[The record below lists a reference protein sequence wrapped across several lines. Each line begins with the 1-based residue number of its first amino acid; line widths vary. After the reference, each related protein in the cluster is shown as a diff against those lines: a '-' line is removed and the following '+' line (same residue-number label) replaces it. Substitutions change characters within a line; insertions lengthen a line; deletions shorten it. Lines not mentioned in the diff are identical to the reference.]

1 MISFPNRN
9 RTRGARRSARSTLA
23 IASLLVAGLALSACA
38 GSTAETATESGDPQA
53 GGTMI
58 YLEPDV
64 YTGLYPPGAGFYPNG
79 ALVNNIADR
88 LVWQDP
94 VTLEFEPWLAT
105 EWEVNDD
112 ATQYTFTLRD
122 DVTFSDGSPLDAAT
136 VAKNFDLYGL
146 GDPARTLPVSE
157 AVNNYQSSE
166 VIDDQ
171 TVVFHFSAPS
181 PGFLQATSTITSG
194 ILSSETLDKDFQG
207 FAAGSATEIIGSGPF
222 VVSNEELGSSVTLA
236 AREDYEWAP
245 ASFENPGRA
254 YLDEIQIIVTPEN
267 SVRVGSLLSGQ
278 ANVARKI
285 EPQDEA
291 QVLGTPGFT
300 VDGPQTNGVNNAL
313 NLRLREPVMEDIR
326 IRQAIIA
333 AVDRESLIDSLYT
346 DNYPLAT
353 SILSSSAS
361 GYIDTSESFEY
372 DPERAVELL
381 EEAGWM
387 PGADGIRERDGE
399 RLTFTAGEAGPQPR
413 SFDLL
418 TSVAQQL
425 AEVGIEM
432 NILRAASGEYA
443 TSIIDGSKTQAAHS
457 MVGRADLD
465 VIKSMYYSTNRNILL
480 NRNPVDS
487 SIGDTELDAL
497 LLTVASTPNPEER
510 IAASQAAQLYLA
522 EQAYVLPFFE
532 EPQTYGVA
540 RNVHGM
546 GYEAVARPLFSQ
558 TWITP

>member
-1 MISFPNRN
+1 MKILPQHRSG
-9 RTRGARRSARSTLA
+9 RGARRSSRILTALA
-23 IASLLVAGLALSACA
+23 SILISGVALSACA
-38 GSTAETATESGDPQA
+38 AATPETAAVSDEPQV
-53 GGTMI
+53 GGTMV

-64 YTGLYPPGAGFYPNG
+64 YTGLYPPGAGYYPNG

-94 VTLEFEPWLAT
+94 ETLEFEPWLAT
-105 EWEVNDD
+105 EWEVNED

-122 DVTFSDGSPLDAAT
+122 DVTFSDGSPLDAAV

-166 VIDDQ
+166 VVDEQ
-171 TVVFHFSAPS
+171 TVVFRFSAPS

-194 ILSSETLDKDFQG
+194 ILSSETLDRDFQG
-207 FAAGSATEIIGSGPF
+207 FAAGSAVEIIGSGPF
-222 VVSNEELGSSVTLA
+222 VIASEELGSSVVLE
-236 AREDYEWAP
+236 AREDYAWAP
-245 ASFENPGRA
+245 PSFENQERP

-291 QVLGTPGFT
+291 QVLGSGGFV

-313 NLRLREPVMEDIR
+313 NLRFREPVMEDIR
-326 IRQAIIA
+326 VRQAIIA

-346 DNYPLAT
+346 ENYPLAT
-353 SILSSSAS
+353 SVLSSTAV
-361 GYIDTSESFEY
+361 GYVDTSEYFVY
-372 DPERAVELL
+372 DPDHAVELL
-381 EEAGWM
+381 EEAGWVT
-387 PGADGIRERDGE
+387 GADGIRERDGV
-399 RLTFTAGEAGPQPR
+399 RLSFTAGEAGPQPR

-432 NILRAASGEYA
+432 HILRAASGEFA
-443 TSIIDGSKTQAAHS
+443 TSIIDGSLTQAAHS

-465 VIKSMYYSTNRNILL
+465 VIKSMYYATNRNILL
-480 NRNPVDS
+480 NRDPADS
-487 SIGDTELDAL
+487 SIGDAQLQDL
-497 LLTVASTPNPEER
+497 LLAVASTPSSSER

-532 EPQTYGVA
+532 EPQTYGIA
-540 RNVHGM
+540 ENVHGM
-546 GYEAVARPLFSQ
+546 DYEAVARPLFSQ
-558 TWITP
+558 TWITQ